1 MELIIPLFARLL
13 LIIGGL
19 NYFFIASINVN
30 IFQYITNKFIL
41 QLVFLLIGISA
52 LWFAFNRDY
61 YLPFLGPSVIPIGSN
76 KTELSSP
83 TTQIQLTNL
92 PVNTT
97 VMVWGA
103 QENSQTVN
111 NPYDAYGD
119 YSNTIIS
126 KTDDTGKVTVSLP
139 CPAEY
144 YVNKFGLNK
153 KLKRHIHYRYE
164 YPKYRGLFSRIF
176 TKYINEC

>member
-1 MELIIPLFARLL
+1 MELIIPILARLL
-13 LIIGGL
+13 LVIGGL

-30 IFQYITNKFIL
+30 IFQYINNKFIL
-41 QLVFLLIGISA
+41 QLVFLLIGLSA
-52 LWFAFNRDY
+52 LWFVFNRDY

-76 KTELSSP
+76 KKFEK

-92 PVNTT
+92 PINTT

-103 QENSQTVN
+103 QENIQTYD

-119 YSNTIIS
+119 YSNTIITKS
-126 KTDDTGKVTVSLP
+126 DDTGKVTVSLP

-144 YVNKFGLNK
+144 YVNKFGFNK
-153 KLKRHIHYRYE
+153 KIKRHIHYRYE
-164 YPKYRGLFSRIF
+164 LPQYRGLFSKIF
-176 TKYINEC
+176 TKYINECT

>member
-1 MELIIPLFARLL
+1 MELFILIFARLL

-76 KTELSSP
+76 KTFEK

-92 PVNTT
+92 PPNTT

-103 QENSQTVN
+103 QESDEIIN

-119 YSNTIIS
+119 YSNTVIA
-126 KTDDTGKVTVSLP
+126 KTDFTGKVTVLLP

-144 YVNKFGLNK
+144 YVNKFGFNK
-153 KLKRHIHYRYE
+153 KLKRHVHYRYE